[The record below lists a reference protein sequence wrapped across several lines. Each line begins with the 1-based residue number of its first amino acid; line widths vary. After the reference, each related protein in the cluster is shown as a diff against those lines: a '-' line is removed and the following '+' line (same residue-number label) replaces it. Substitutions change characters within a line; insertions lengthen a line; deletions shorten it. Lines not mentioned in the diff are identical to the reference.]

1 MMQRDVRAI
10 VDGALGGA
18 IGTAA
23 MSAVMAVG
31 AKLGLLGTA
40 PPETIAAQALAAV
53 GIRRRKEEAQDV
65 LTVVGHVGFGIAI
78 GALFAVLHRR
88 LRLPIPPAIHG
99 IVFATIVWVVSYKGW
114 VPALGLRPPPER
126 DRPGRPATML
136 VAHWVF
142 GWMLGAI
149 VGRR

>member
-114 VPALGLRPPPER
+114 VPALGLMPPPER

-142 GWMLGAI
+142 GWTLGAI

>member
-1 MMQRDVRAI
+1 MMQRDVQAI

-114 VPALGLRPPPER
+114 VPALGLMPPPER
-126 DRPGRPATML
+126 DRPSRPATML

-142 GWMLGAI
+142 GWTLGAI

>member
-1 MMQRDVRAI
+1 MQRDVRAI

-114 VPALGLRPPPER
+114 VPALGLMPPPER

>member
-114 VPALGLRPPPER
+114 VPALGLMPPPER

>member
-23 MSAVMAVG
+23 MSAVMAAG

-88 LRLPIPPAIHG
+88 LRLPIPSAIHG

-114 VPALGLRPPPER
+114 VPALGLMPPPER

-142 GWMLGAI
+142 GWTLGAI